1 MMEGMEV
8 LTRAID
14 ELVAVA
20 EADGESLVALRRQ
33 IDRLE
38 AVAARWTA
46 RSDASGEWAP
56 AGAKTCAAWLAWRCH
71 TPVADARRRV
81 RLARELRHLP
91 HTEAAWLAG
100 DVNERHVAKLAAA
113 RNPVTQQHFAR
124 DEATLV
130 DHAKTMSYADFAR
143 TVDYWSQHADPD
155 GVEDLAQRQHD
166 SRAAHLDQSFQG
178 MWFGKLLLDPISG
191 TIVSNALKQIE
202 DELFAADWA
211 EAVERLGR
219 RPIVTELRRTPAQR
233 RADAFVELATRAMST
248 PPGSR
253 RPKPLFTVLVGYET
267 LKGRICELANRT
279 VVTPGSLVP
288 WLTEADV
295 ERAVFDPRGRVI
307 DVGEQ
312 RCFTGAT
319 RRAVQLQGQEC
330 FHETCETPAEDCEAD
345 HVEPAAWGGPTRTWN
360 GRPACGYH
368 NRRRARG
375 P

>member
-1 MMEGMEV
+1 MEA
-8 LTRAID
+8 LARAID
-14 ELVAVA
+14 EVAITDGA
-20 EADGESLVALRRQ
+20 SLLEARRQ
-33 IDRLE
+33 LDRLE
-38 AVAARWTA
+38 ARITVATA
-46 RSDASGEWAP
+46 AFDASGEWAP
-56 AGAKTCAAWLAWRCH
+56 SGAKTCATWLAWRCRM
-71 TPVADARRRV
+71 PLAAARHQV
-81 RLARELRHLP
+81 RLARGLRHLP
-91 HTEAAWLAG
+91 ATEAAWLDG
-100 DVNERHVAKLAAA
+100 DVSACHVAKLASANTPITA
-113 RNPVTQQHFAR
+113 EHFAR

-130 DHAKTMSYADFAR
+130 GHARTMSYAHFAR
-143 TVDYWSQHADPD
+143 TLDYWLQHADPD
-155 GVEDLAQRQHD
+155 GAEKTAEAQHE
-166 SRAAHLDQSFQG
+166 SRKAHFDQSFQG
-178 MWFGKLLLDPISG
+178 MWFGKLLLDPIGG
-191 TIVSNALKQIE
+191 TILDNALREIDDQFFK
-202 DELFAADWA
+202 DNWA